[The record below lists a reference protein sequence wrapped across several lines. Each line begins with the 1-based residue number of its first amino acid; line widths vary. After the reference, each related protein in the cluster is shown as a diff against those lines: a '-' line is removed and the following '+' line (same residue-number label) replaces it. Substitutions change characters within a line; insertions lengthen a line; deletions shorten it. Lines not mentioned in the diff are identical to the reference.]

1 MTQPVTF
8 EIRDGVSHIS
18 MDDGKV
24 NLMTLAMLEALHD
37 AVDRAAEQELPV
49 LLQGREGVFSAGFD
63 LKVFASGDMVAS
75 HAMVRAG
82 AELALK
88 LLSFPCPVATVCT
101 GHAFPMGAFLLLA
114 SDVRIGMEGPY
125 RIGLNEVAIGIP
137 VPSFGLELA
146 RQRLAPAWLSRTA
159 TTGEMFSPHDAATA
173 GFLDHVVPKPDLEAT
188 TRKAVEALKQ
198 IHLPSH
204 ATVKARLRGNVIA
217 AMRAAIDAE
226 ITLEAYQ
233 ANRSRRD
240 AVKLPK
246 TT

>member
-1 MTQPVTF
+1 MTDPVTF
-8 EIRDGVSHIS
+8 ETRDGVSRIA

-24 NLMTLAMLEALHD
+24 NLMTLAMLQALHD
-37 AVDRAAEQELPV
+37 AFDRAAEHELPV

-63 LKVFASGDMVAS
+63 LKVFASGDMAAS

-88 LLSFPCPVATVCT
+88 VLAFPRPVVSVCT

-114 SDVRIGMEGPY
+114 SDVRIGVEGPH

-137 VPSFGLELA
+137 VPSFGIELA
-146 RQRLAPAWLSRTA
+146 RQRLTPAWLSRTV
-159 TTGEMFSPHDAATA
+159 TTGEMFSPNDAATA
-173 GFLDHVVPKPDLEAT
+173 GFLDRVVPQPDLERSTA
-188 TRKAVEALKQ
+188 KVLEAVRQ

-204 ATVKARLRGNVIA
+204 ATVKPRLRGSATA
-217 AMRAAIDAE
+217 AVRAAIDAE

-233 ANRSRRD
+233 ANQGRRD
-240 AVKLPK
+240 AVRLPGNS
-246 TT
+246 

>member
-1 MTQPVTF
+1 MTNPVTV
-8 EIRDGVSHIS
+8 EMKDGLSRIT

-24 NLMTLAMLEALHD
+24 NLMSLAMIDALHEAFD
-37 AVDRAAEQELPV
+37 HAADVEQPV
-49 LLQGREGVFSAGFD
+49 VLRGREGAFSAGFD
-63 LKVFASGDMVAS
+63 LKVFARRDVAGS

-88 LLSFPCPVATVCT
+88 VLSFPRPVIAVCT

-114 SDVRIGMEGPY
+114 SDVRVGVEGPF

-159 TTGEMFSPHDAATA
+159 TTGEMFSPHDAVSA
-173 GFLDHVVPKPDLEAT
+173 GFLDHAVAQPDLDG
-188 TRKAVEALKQ
+188 AVARAAGALKQ

-204 ATVKARLRGNVIA
+204 AIAKERLRRHAIRSI
-217 AMRAAIDAE
+217 RAAIDDE
-226 ITLEAYQ
+226 ITIEAYQ
-233 ANRSRRD
+233 QSAQRRNE
-240 AVKLPK
+240 VKLPGSA
-246 TT
+246 

>member
-1 MTQPVTF
+1 MTEPVTF
-8 EIRDGVSHIS
+8 ETRDGVSRIA

-24 NLMTLAMLEALHD
+24 NLMTLAMLQALHD
-37 AVDRAAEQELPV
+37 AFDRAAEHELPV

-63 LKVFASGDMVAS
+63 LKVFASGDMAAS

-88 LLSFPCPVATVCT
+88 VLAFPRPVISVCT

-114 SDVRIGMEGPY
+114 SDLRIGVEGPY

-137 VPSFGLELA
+137 VPSFGIELA
-146 RQRLAPAWLSRTA
+146 RQRLTPAWLSRTV

-173 GFLDHVVPKPDLEAT
+173 GFLDRVVPQPDLEESTA
-188 TRKAVEALKQ
+188 KVLEAVRQ

-204 ATVKARLRGNVIA
+204 ATVKPRLRGSA
-217 AMRAAIDAE
+217 AAAVRAAIDAE

-233 ANRSRRD
+233 ANKGRRD
-240 AVKLPK
+240 TVRLPGNS
-246 TT
+246 